1 MNDPWPLRHLVLRT
15 PRLVLRPD
23 DDAGL
28 LELAEE
34 ARLGVHPPELMPFL
48 TPWSD
53 AAPAER
59 ALSTLQWHWSKRAEL
74 RPTGWNVH
82 FLVRFD
88 GRVVG
93 TQELG
98 AREFAVTREVATG
111 SWLGL
116 RHQGRGIG
124 TEMRAAVLMFAF
136 DALGA
141 TRARSGAFVGNAASL
156 RVSEKLGYRPDGSE
170 TVVRR
175 GVATDD
181 VRLLLTP
188 EAFCRPGWE
197 LETEGVAECLPMLGV
212 SRG

>member
-1 MNDPWPLRHLVLRT
+1 
-15 PRLVLRPD
+15 
-23 DDAGL
+23 
-28 LELAEE
+28 
-34 ARLGVHPPELMPFL
+34 
-48 TPWSD
+48 
-53 AAPAER
+53 
-59 ALSTLQWHWSKRAEL
+59 
-74 RPTGWNVH
+74 
-82 FLVRFD
+82 
-88 GRVVG
+88 VVG

-98 AREFAVTREVATG
+98 ASEFTVTHEVATG

-181 VRLLLTP
+181 VRLFLTP
-188 EAFCRPGWE
+188 EAFRRPGWE

-212 SRG
+212 SPG